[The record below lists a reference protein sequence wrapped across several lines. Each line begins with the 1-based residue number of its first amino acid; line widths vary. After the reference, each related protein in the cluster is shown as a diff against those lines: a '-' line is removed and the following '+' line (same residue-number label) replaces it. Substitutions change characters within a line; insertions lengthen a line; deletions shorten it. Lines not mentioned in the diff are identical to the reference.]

1 MSKMTVR
8 DFKPAMLTL
17 LWSIVLF
24 GIHTLAFF
32 LLKIN
37 TDRFYYS
44 LLELYAFFTPI
55 AVFIIIALIFVH
67 KKNKDAVGYAFMLLT
82 CIQMGANYFMLHPML
97 QQNLRPQKI
106 NFFILFALFL
116 AMETIITARILN
128 NKQ

>member
-1 MSKMTVR
+1 MTFK
-8 DFKPAMLTL
+8 DFKPAIFTL

-24 GIHTLAFF
+24 AIHSLIFYF
-32 LLKIN
+32 LKIN
-37 TDRFYYS
+37 TNLFYYS

-55 AVFIIIALIFVH
+55 AVLIIIVLIFVH
-67 KKNKDAVGYAFMLLT
+67 RKNKDAVGYAFMALT
-82 CIQMGANYFMLHPML
+82 CLQMAANYFMLHPIL

>member
-1 MSKMTVR
+1 MNKMTLK
-8 DFKPAMLTL
+8 DFKPAIMTL
-17 LWSIVLF
+17 LLSVALF
-24 GIHTLAFF
+24 GIHSLMFY

-37 TDRFYYS
+37 TDSYSYS
-44 LLELYAFFTPI
+44 LLELYGFFTPI
-55 AVFIIIALIFVH
+55 AVFIIIVLIFVH
-67 KKNKDAVGYAFMLLT
+67 RKNKDAVGYAFMALT
-82 CIQMGANYFMLHPML
+82 CIQMAANYFMLHPML

>member
-1 MSKMTVR
+1 MNKVTLQ
-8 DFKPAMLTL
+8 DFKPAILTL
-17 LWSIVLF
+17 LLSVALF
-24 GIHTLAFF
+24 AIHSLIFY

-37 TDRFYYS
+37 TDHYS
-44 LLELYAFFTPI
+44 YSILELYAFFTAV
-55 AVFIIIALIFVH
+55 AVFIIIVLIFVH
-67 KKNKDAVGYAFMLLT
+67 RKNKDAVGYAFMALT